1 MHMLESDHW
10 PDEVDYPAGAR
21 ARTADNPSKEG
32 DDMIKVGDRLPAGTL
47 RIKDDAGTMK
57 EVPTESLF
65 AGQTV
70 VLVGVPG
77 AFTSTCHKAHIPQFV
92 ANADAIKARGVDRI
106 VVTATNDHHV
116 MKAWCES
123 LGGEGRIDFV
133 ADGNGDFTRAI
144 GLEIDLSATGLGRRC
159 KRFSAIVRDGVVTV
173 LNFEPDGAK
182 GISATGAQTILDQL

>member
-1 MHMLESDHW
+1 
-10 PDEVDYPAGAR
+10 
-21 ARTADNPSKEG
+21 
-32 DDMIKVGDRLPAGTL
+32 MIKVGDRLPAGTL
-47 RIKDDAGTMK
+47 RIKDDTGTMQ

-92 ANADAIKARGVDRI
+92 ANAGTIRARGVGRI
-106 VVTATNDHHV
+106 VVMATNDHHV
-116 MKAWCES
+116 MKAWSES
-123 LGGEGRIDFV
+123 LGGEGKIDFV
-133 ADGNGDFTRAI
+133 ADGNGDFTRAL
-144 GLEIDLSATGLGRRC
+144 GLAVDLSGSGLGKRC
-159 KRFSAIVRDGVVTV
+159 KRFSAIVRDGVVTA